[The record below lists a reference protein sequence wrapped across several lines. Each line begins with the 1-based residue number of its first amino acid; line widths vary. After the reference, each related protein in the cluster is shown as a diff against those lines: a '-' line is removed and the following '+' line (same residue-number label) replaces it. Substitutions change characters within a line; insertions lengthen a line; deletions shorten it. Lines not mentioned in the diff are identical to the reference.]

1 MNILVQ
7 KFGGTSVAS
16 EESREHVYKKIIEA
30 VNEGYSLVVVVSAM
44 GRTGD
49 PYATDTLLNLIR
61 NDYPFSNKRELDV
74 MFSCGENIS
83 GSIIA
88 ANLQKRGYKSCYLT
102 GEQAGII
109 TDDNHLDAR
118 IIRVDNKKIK
128 SMLEEGYIVVVGG
141 SQGISESGEIT
152 TLGRGGSDTTGCAL
166 GVALDAFE
174 IDIFTDVEGVMT
186 ADPRKVKNAV
196 LLDEISYEDCC
207 NMANKGAKVIH
218 PRAVEVAMNKP
229 QIKLYVK
236 STFSNHPGTLI
247 SKENEHKEKLSLT
260 GIAGYENLVYGNVVS
275 KDFTTIGKLQKI
287 MQNSELAD
295 YQVYYGE
302 SGLVITCD
310 IKNYMSVEKL
320 FKDNGFG
327 IDNSENVSEVSIVGS
342 NIKKFPEFLEDVK
355 SKLNDSG
362 INIKM
367 CLNDD
372 RYVTFITSKKYFAQ
386 ITNTL
391 HDYVVNKDGKQL
403 SFNFSG
409 GKDEKV

>member
-7 KFGGTSVAS
+7 KFGGTSVAT

-30 VNEGYSLVVVVSAM
+30 VNDGYSLLVVVSAM
-44 GRTGD
+44 GRSGD

-61 NDYPFSNKRELDV
+61 NDYPFASKRELDV
-74 MFSCGENIS
+74 IFSCGENIS

-88 ANLQKRGYKSCYLT
+88 ANLQKKGYKSCYLS
-102 GEQAGII
+102 GAQAGIV
-109 TDDNHLDAR
+109 TNDNHLDAR
-118 IIRVDNKKIK
+118 IIRVDNRKIM
-128 SMLEEGYIVVVGG
+128 SLLSEGNIVVVGG
-141 SQGISESGEIT
+141 SQGISESGDIT

-174 IDIFTDVEGVMT
+174 IDIFTDVEGIMT

-247 SKENEHKEKLSLT
+247 SKENEHKEKLNLT

-275 KDFTTIGKLQKI
+275 KDFTTIDKLQKI

-302 SGLVITCD
+302 NGLVITSD
-310 IKNYMSVEKL
+310 IKNYMAVEKL
-320 FKDNGFG
+320 FKDNGFE
-327 IDNSENVSEVSIVGS
+327 IDNRENLSEVSIVGS
-342 NIKKFPEFLEDVK
+342 NFSKFPEFLEEVK
-355 SKLNDSG
+355 GKLDDSG
-362 INIKM
+362 INIKL
-367 CLNDD
+367 CLNND
-372 RYVTFITSKKYFAQ
+372 RYITFVTNNKYFAQ

-391 HDYVVNKDGKQL
+391 HDYVVNQDRKQL
-403 SFNFSG
+403 SYNY
-409 GKDEKV
+409 